1 MWLKFYALQIGIPL
15 DYFAVMPLG
24 ELLDLIS
31 CWKIYKGAAKEKI
44 TYSDP
49 DGDDLFP
56 DLI

>member
-1 MWLKFYALQIGIPL
+1 MLSRSAL

-44 TYSDP
+44 IYSDP